1 MFKNPKIETRD
12 TYRLAIFGL
21 LTLSFAALGITLW
34 IMFDF
39 LREQDIVKGL
49 IEQLPPDSI
58 KPALTLA
65 DELKWQFRLAIL
77 VVLNLVVT
85 GFAVQL
91 LWNAYSSSQRSLEQ
105 IKALAGDILTSV
117 DQAVITTDLEGL
129 ITSANQR
136 TNQLLNLDIQPEG
149 KTLSILSQ
157 SFPISE
163 FWSRSNFREGK
174 NYSEQLGSNTSKILQ
189 GTCHSL
195 TNQFGDIVG
204 SVIQLRDITQQS
216 LTEERLRRIE
226 RYMGLG
232 SLAAGLHHEIKNPL
246 TALSLHIQLLNEH
259 LHHDTSP
266 ETRETLGIIRSEIT
280 RVGGVL
286 ENFRDYASAD
296 QLETSAVSVV
306 DLLRGQIDLLRPQF
320 EAQRV
325 RPCFDPDQYHAP
337 FLQLDRIRM
346 EQVLLNLFLN
356 SMEAMPQG
364 GDLTVEIQNTS
375 KSILIR
381 ISDTGEGIPKEI
393 QDRIFDPYFTTKKKG
408 TGMGLAVCD
417 KIVRQH
423 NGALEY
429 VTGPQGTT
437 FSIVLPLALSDASLD
452 RPTS

>member
-1 MFKNPKIETRD
+1 MFKNLKIETRD

-204 SVIQLRDITQQS
+204 SVIS
-216 LTEERLRRIE
+216 
-226 RYMGLG
+226 
-232 SLAAGLHHEIKNPL
+232 
-246 TALSLHIQLLNEH
+246 
-259 LHHDTSP
+259 
-266 ETRETLGIIRSEIT
+266 
-280 RVGGVL
+280 
-286 ENFRDYASAD
+286 
-296 QLETSAVSVV
+296 
-306 DLLRGQIDLLRPQF
+306 
-320 EAQRV
+320 
-325 RPCFDPDQYHAP
+325 
-337 FLQLDRIRM
+337 
-346 EQVLLNLFLN
+346 
-356 SMEAMPQG
+356 
-364 GDLTVEIQNTS
+364 
-375 KSILIR
+375 
-381 ISDTGEGIPKEI
+381 
-393 QDRIFDPYFTTKKKG
+393 
-408 TGMGLAVCD
+408 
-417 KIVRQH
+417 
-423 NGALEY
+423 
-429 VTGPQGTT
+429 
-437 FSIVLPLALSDASLD
+437 
-452 RPTS
+452 